1 MKVILLQDVKGQG
14 KKGDVLDVNDG
25 FARNY
30 LVKKGYA
37 EVATAAKLNDMKMK
51 KESNDFHKAE
61 ELAAT
66 KALAAEIKGKTF
78 EVKIRAGLKGKVYGA
93 VTAQNIAD
101 ALSAAGYDIDKK
113 KIVLDQPIKLI
124 GDYPIDIKFMEGV
137 QTKIIISVVA
147 AE

>member
-25 FARNY
+25 FARNF

-37 EVATAAKLNDMKMK
+37 EVATASKLNDMAMK
-51 KESNDFHKAE
+51 KASRDFHRAE
-61 ELAAT
+61 EVAAM
-66 KALAAEIKGKTF
+66 KAMAAEIKGRTF

-101 ALSAAGYDIDKK
+101 ALAAAGYEVDKK
-113 KIVLDQPIKLI
+113 RIVLSQPIKLV
-124 GDYPIDIKFMEGV
+124 GDYPVDIKFLDGV
-137 QTKIIISVVA
+137 QTRIIISVVA
-147 AE
+147 E